1 MSDLAE
7 LERQS
12 IARQDSLL
20 GLGGVNNAG
29 GGLLNGLV
37 GGDDEEM
44 MGENGDEMM
53 ELL

>member
-1 MSDLAE
+1 MSDLGE

-20 GLGGVNNAG
+20 GLGGGNNG

-37 GGDDEEM
+37 GGDDEEIT
-44 MGENGDEMM
+44 GENGDEMM